1 MIENP
6 FLSTKGKVQHLSC
19 KHFIVSETYHV
30 ELIQPLKATVLEI
43 KQKRFE
49 DGAYLMT
56 AVEVIDDHQSNI
68 FELNKGSHVI
78 MDFPVRTFERALIA
92 VSRNVL
98 RDLSD
103 CDNVRIRFRKD
114 SKQSIFIFELERM
127 VPTEEQK
134 LFADKRAI
142 KFFAIL
148 ISAFVFV
155 QVAYLIFHGNPSRTL
170 TPDEAASV
178 KAGTIQAIGQ
188 QLYTN
193 YIIPFEVAGFLLLA
207 ATIGAMV
214 LAKKKFE

>member
-1 MIENP
+1 MNIQII
-6 FLSTKGKVQHLSC
+6 L
-19 KHFIVSETYHV
+19 FIVLASVGAISSVVMITRKNAV
-30 ELIQPLKATVLEI
+30 ISAVFLVLN
-43 KQKRFE
+43 FFALA
-49 DGAYLMT
+49 GLYLL
-56 AVEVIDDHQSNI
+56 
-68 FELNKGSHVI
+68 LNAQ
-78 MDFPVRTFERALIA
+78 FIA
-92 VSRNVL
+92 VVQVIVYAGAIMVL
-98 RDLSD
+98 FLFVLMLL
-103 CDNVRIRFRKD
+103 N
-114 SKQSIFIFELERM
+114 
-127 VPTEEQK
+127 TETEHK

-155 QVAYLIFHGNPSRTL
+155 QVAYLIFHGSPSRTL

-207 ATIGAMV
+207 ATIGALV